1 MAQTS
6 PQLTEIIQRYTE
18 QLQKMGIKVERV
30 MLFGSYALGTQHEG
44 SDIDLVVVSS
54 DWARYNDIE
63 RLETLGIAAG
73 RILEPVEAVGFTPE
87 EIEAHRLSTFWEMIL
102 NEQAIAV

>member
-1 MAQTS
+1 MPEVNSELA
-6 PQLTEIIQRYTE
+6 EIIRRYTV
-18 QLQKMGIKVERV
+18 QLETMNIHVERV
-30 MLFGSYALGTQHEG
+30 MLFGSYASGTQHEG

-54 DWARYNDIE
+54 DWAKYNDIE

-87 EIEAHRLSTFWEMIL
+87 DIAAHRLSTFWEMIL
-102 NEQAIAV
+102 SEQAVAV

>member
-6 PQLTEIIQRYTE
+6 PQLAEIIQRYTK

-30 MLFGSYALGTQHEG
+30 MLFGSYALGTQREG
-44 SDIDLVVVSS
+44 SDIDLVVVSP
-54 DWARYNDIE
+54 DWAKYNDVE
-63 RLETLGIAAG
+63 RLETLGVAAG
-73 RILEPVEAVGFTPE
+73 RILEPIEAVGFTPE
-87 EIEAHRLSTFWEMIL
+87 EIESHQLSTFWEMIL